1 MVHAHVREAD
11 QENRDDAA
19 KPQVEHQ
26 RQGGDVA
33 VPFDKI
39 IWWNNFFTLF
49 LGFLSVFF
57 VKFKNCQ

>member
-19 KPQVEHQ
+19 KPQVEHE

-33 VPFDKI
+33 VPLI
-39 IWWNNFFTLF
+39 ILFENFTLLF
-49 LGFLSVFF
+49 
-57 VKFKNCQ
+57 

>member
-19 KPQVEHQ
+19 KPQVEHE

-33 VPFDKI
+33 VPLIRLFE
-39 IWWNNFFTLF
+39 NFTLLF
-49 LGFLSVFF
+49 
-57 VKFKNCQ
+57 